1 MDGSPRENS
10 KTPLHSV
17 ACIGGMVLKI
27 PPRRPGLIPIAFFNL
42 VVQKLK
48 NEATAKDSTDI
59 KIFKTF

>member
-27 PPRRPGLIPIAFFNL
+27 PPRRPGLIPIAFF
-42 VVQKLK
+42 
-48 NEATAKDSTDI
+48 
-59 KIFKTF
+59 